1 MLIVAP
7 GRARRGAG
15 AGVRCSAYDR
25 GVTFSGSIA
34 TPVGV
39 LEVHSDGAAVRRVTW
54 PRPGFVTPSVSGASE
69 RAMRDPL
76 LAEALAQLEAYF
88 AGSLSAFDVPFDLG
102 VQSEVSG
109 AVLRALYDTVLHG
122 ETVTYGELAAHSGTA
137 VPARAI
143 GSIMGANPIPI
154 IVPCHRVVAS
164 DGLGGYSGGR
174 PGEGLRMKRW
184 LLEHEGALP
193 QALF

>member
-1 MLIVAP
+1 
-7 GRARRGAG
+7 
-15 AGVRCSAYDR
+15 
-25 GVTFSGSIA
+25 VTFSASIA

-39 LEVHSDGAAVRRVTW
+39 LEVHSDGVAIRRVTW
-54 PRPGFVTPSVSGASE
+54 PRARRATAAGSEVSSGHGE
-69 RAMRDPL
+69 DPL
-76 LAEALAQLEAYF
+76 LADALAQLRGYF
-88 AGSLSAFDVPFDLG
+88 AGDRSAFDLPFDLG
-102 VQSEVSG
+102 VQSDVTV
-109 AVLRALYDTVLHG
+109 AVLHALYDTVGLG
-122 ETVTYGELAAHSGTA
+122 ETVTYGELAARSGTG

-174 PGEGLRMKRW
+174 PGEGLVTKRW

-193 QALF
+193 AALF